1 MKTCRLTSC
10 LIIFPCILAITTA
23 NAWSQSGRK
32 TTIKGIVTSSET
44 GEPLPYV
51 SVFLENTSVG
61 TITDSQ
67 GKYEIITS
75 ATSYKIQFS
84 FLGYEKVSRIITPGR
99 IQEIN
104 ITMQPSSVTL
114 GEVVVK
120 PPKRSYSNKNNP
132 AVELIEKVIRNKDL
146 NRKEGLDYFS
156 YDKYEKIVFSLS
168 NIPEKFR
175 QMRIFSKFSFI
186 FGEPGYA
193 GNNDRDTIPFFITEK
208 VSDFYS
214 RKNPRSEKEIIRAE
228 KTINFDEY
236 IDYKGVTSNLNYMYQ
251 NIDIYEN
258 NIFFLTN
265 KFLSPIA
272 PEAPVFYRF
281 FINDTLDIGEV
292 TCIKLFFEPR
302 NPADFLF
309 HGFLFITADSA
320 YAVKKID
327 MSFNKGINIDWVK
340 DVRIVQEFD
349 KTNDS
354 AWLLARDEIAIDFG
368 ITENLPGL
376 FGQRT
381 VSYNNY
387 SVNEPLADS
396 LFDGPA
402 TVTAPD
408 AGGKNLQYWESKR
421 IPPLKRKENFIYVM
435 VDSVKK
441 VPAFKRKMDIV
452 MLLTTEFLNLGKFET
467 GPVGNF
473 YSFNPVEGDRIRF
486 GGRTTPEFSRWLY
499 LEPYLAYGFTDRQ
512 VKYNLKTT
520 YSLTGTSVYQFPV
533 RSVSLNWKYD
543 TKFPG
548 QELQYATGDNIF
560 LSLKR
565 GRADKLLYDKTF
577 RVEYI
582 NEFENHFSWTLGYD
596 FTRESA
602 AGILHFYDG
611 NDLQPADRI
620 RNINISEAFLRL
632 RYAPREEFYQGK
644 IYRDPVP
651 SVYPVIRLQLSAGS
665 KQLNGDYDYQRL
677 LFGISRRFYLSI
689 IGYTDVSAEAGR
701 IFGRVS
707 YPLLFIHNAN
717 QTYSYQRYSYN
728 MMNFLE
734 FVSDR
739 YVALNIDHSFNGFFL
754 NKVPLIKKLKFREV
768 ITFKALYGGLGRTND
783 PDLHRDL
790 FRFPTREDG
799 TPLTYTLGKKPYIE
813 GSIGV
818 SNVLHIFRID
828 LIKRFSYL
836 DNPDVSEYGLR
847 IQFRFDI

>member
-1 MKTCRLTSC
+1 MKTCRLTSY
-10 LIIFPCILAITTA
+10 LIIISCFLAGTSA

-32 TTIKGIVTSSET
+32 TSVKGVVTSSET
-44 GEPLPYV
+44 GEPLQYV
-51 SVFLENTSVG
+51 SVILENTSVG

-84 FLGYEKVSRIITPGR
+84 FLGYERVSRIITPGR
-99 IQEIN
+99 MQEIN

-120 PPKRSYSNKNNP
+120 PARRSYSNKNNP
-132 AVELIEKVIRNKDL
+132 AVELIGKVIRNKDI
-146 NRKEGLDYFS
+146 NRKQGLGYFS

-168 NIPEKFR
+168 NLPEKLR
-175 QMRIFSKFSFI
+175 RMKIFSKFSFI
-186 FGEPGYA
+186 FGVPDSTGKN
-193 GNNDRDTIPFFITEK
+193 GKDTIPFFITEK
-208 VSDFYS
+208 SSEFYF
-214 RKNPRSEKEIIRAE
+214 RKSPGSAREIIRAE

-236 IDYKGVTSNLNYMYQ
+236 IDNKGVASNLNYMYQ

-281 FINDTLDIGEV
+281 FINDTLDVGEV
-292 TCIKLFFEPR
+292 RCIKLFFEPR

-309 HGFLFITADSA
+309 HGFLFITADST
-320 YAVKKID
+320 YVVKKID

-349 KTNDS
+349 KIKNI
-354 AWLLARDEIAIDFG
+354 AWMIAKDEISIDFG

-376 FGQRT
+376 FGQRM

-387 SVNEPLADS
+387 TVNEPLPDS
-396 LFDGPA
+396 LFEGPL

-408 AGGKNLQYWESKR
+408 AGSKNIQYWESKR
-421 IPPLKRKENFIYVM
+421 LPPLSSKEKFIYVM

-452 MLLTTEFLNLGKFET
+452 MLLTTEFLNFGKFET

-473 YSFNPVEGDRIRF
+473 YSFNPVEGDRVRF
-486 GGRTTPEFSRWLY
+486 GGRTTPEFSRWIY
-499 LEPYLAYGFTDRQ
+499 LEPYLAYGFADRQ
-512 VKYNLKTT
+512 FKYNLKTS
-520 YSLTGTSVYQFPV
+520 YSLTGTSIYRFPV
-533 RSVSLNWKYD
+533 RSLSLNWKYD
-543 TKFPG
+543 TKIPG
-548 QELQYATGDNIF
+548 QELQYSTGDNIF

-565 GRADKLLYDKTF
+565 GRDDKLLYDKTF
-577 RVEYI
+577 RLEYI

-596 FTRESA
+596 FTSESA
-602 AGILHFYDG
+602 AGVLHFYNG
-611 NDLQPADRI
+611 EDLPQDNGL
-620 RNINISEAFLRL
+620 RNIYISEAFLKL
-632 RYAPREEFYQGK
+632 RYAPHEEFYQGK

-651 SVYPVIRLQLSAGS
+651 SVYPVIRLQLAAGS
-665 KQLNGDYDYQRL
+665 KQFNGDHDYQKL

-701 IFGRVS
+701 IFGKVS

-754 NKVPLIKKLKFREV
+754 NKVPVIKKLKFREV
-768 ITFKALYGGLGRTND
+768 ITLKALYGGLGSTND
-783 PDLHRDL
+783 PDLHNDL

-828 LIKRFSYL
+828 LIKRFTYL
-836 DNPDVSEYGLR
+836 DNPDVSGYGLR

>member
-1 MKTCRLTSC
+1 MKTCRLTSY
-10 LIIFPCILAITTA
+10 LIIISCFLAGA
-23 NAWSQSGRK
+23 SEYAWAQSGRK
-32 TTIKGIVTSSET
+32 TSVKGVVTSSET
-44 GEPLPYV
+44 GEPLQYV
-51 SVFLENTSVG
+51 SVILENTSVG
-61 TITDSQ
+61 TITDSE
-67 GKYEIITS
+67 GKYEITTS

-84 FLGYEKVSRIITPGR
+84 FLGYERVSRIITPGR
-99 IQEIN
+99 MQEIN

-120 PPKRSYSNKNNP
+120 PAKRSYSNKNNP
-132 AVELIEKVIRNKDL
+132 AVELIGNVIRNKEL
-146 NRKEGLDYFS
+146 NRKEGLGYFS

-168 NIPEKFR
+168 DIPEKLR
-175 QMRIFSKFSFI
+175 RMKIISKFSFI
-186 FGEPGYA
+186 FGEPDCTGKN
-193 GNNDRDTIPFFITEK
+193 GKDTIPFFITEK
-208 VSDFYS
+208 ASEFYF
-214 RKNPRSEKEIIRAE
+214 RKNPGSAREIIRAE

-236 IDYKGVTSNLNYMYQ
+236 IDNKGVASNLNYMYQ

-281 FINDTLDIGEV
+281 FINDTLDAGEV
-292 TCIKLFFEPR
+292 RCIKLFFEPR

-309 HGFLFITADSA
+309 HGFLFITADST

-349 KTNDS
+349 KIKNR
-354 AWLLARDEIAIDFG
+354 AWMIAKDEIAIDFG

-376 FGQRT
+376 FGQRM

-396 LFDGPA
+396 LFEGPP
-402 TVTAPD
+402 TVTASD
-408 AGGKNLQYWESKR
+408 AGSKSLQYWESKR
-421 IPPLKRKENFIYVM
+421 VPPLNSKEKFIYVM

-452 MLLTTEFLNLGKFET
+452 MLLTTEFLNFGKFET

-473 YSFNPVEGDRIRF
+473 YSFNPVEGDRVRF
-486 GGRTTPEFSRWLY
+486 GGRTTPEFSRWIY

-512 VKYNLKTT
+512 FKYNLKTT
-520 YSLTGTSVYQFPV
+520 YSLTGTSIYRFPV
-533 RSVSLNWKYD
+533 KSLSVNWKYD

-548 QELQYATGDNIF
+548 QDLQYATGDNIF

-577 RVEYI
+577 RLEYI

-596 FTRESA
+596 FTSESA
-602 AGILHFYDG
+602 AGVLHFYNGEDLARG
-611 NDLQPADRI
+611 NGL
-620 RNINISEAFLRL
+620 RNIDISEAFLRL
-632 RYAPREEFYQGK
+632 RYAPHEEFYQGK

-651 SVYPVIRLQLSAGS
+651 SVYPVIRLQLAAGS
-665 KQLNGDYDYQRL
+665 KQLNGDHDYQKV

-754 NKVPLIKKLKFREV
+754 NKVPVIKKMKLREV
-768 ITFKALYGGLGRTND
+768 ITFKALYGGLSSTSN
-783 PDLHRDL
+783 PDLHSDL

-828 LIKRFSYL
+828 LIKRFTYL